1 MAQAILF
8 KNLNCYQKINLC
20 AGGIAMANYLI
31 IGNGVAGTTAA
42 ENIRKLDKAGK
53 ITVVTEEST
62 PFYYRMRLPEFLSGD
77 LTEEKLSAKKDQWY
91 KDQGID
97 LKLNTRIQGAN
108 PEKRVVMTQSNQEI
122 PYDRL
127 LVATGSRS
135 FIPPIKG
142 ADRKGVFALRTIQD
156 ARDIVAWAK
165 NIQRVVL
172 IGGGLLGLEA
182 GNALR
187 KAGKNLGVVEFFP
200 RLLPRQLDVA
210 GGGRLQTIMEGM
222 GFYFRL
228 GAKTQEIK
236 GEDRVNGV
244 LLEGGE
250 VLPAEMVIISA
261 GVRPALELAKALNLD
276 HDKGVKVN
284 EEMKTNQPGIY
295 AAGDV
300 AEFKGIPYGIWTA
313 ATEQGQIAGINM
325 AGGDALYKGTV
336 MANTLKVVGI
346 DLASAGNIDV
356 ENKLE
361 SRVVTDQKVYKKIVL
376 DNDQIAGCIMLGDTK
391 GFTKITKMMSEKQN
405 VSQIKDK
412 LLSE

>member
-1 MAQAILF
+1 MAS
-8 KNLNCYQKINLC
+8 
-20 AGGIAMANYLI
+20 YLI
-31 IGNGVAGTTAA
+31 VGNGVAGTTAA
-42 ENIRKLDKAGK
+42 ENIRKLDKTGK
-53 ITVVTEEST
+53 ITMVTEEST
-62 PFYYRMRLPEFLSGD
+62 AFYYRMRLPEFISGD
-77 LTEEKLSAKKDQWY
+77 LVEDKLIAKKDQWY

-108 PEKRVVMTQSNQEI
+108 LGKKVAMTQDNKEI
-122 PYDRL
+122 PYDHL

-135 FIPPIKG
+135 FIPPMKG
-142 ADRKGVFALRTIQD
+142 ANKKGVFALRTIQD

-165 NIQRVVL
+165 NIQKVVL
-172 IGGGLLGLEA
+172 IGGGLLGLET

-187 KAGKNLGVVEFFP
+187 KGDKNLAVVEFFP

-210 GGGRLQTIMEGM
+210 GAGRLQTIMEGM
-222 GFYFRL
+222 GFAFRL

-244 LLEGGE
+244 TLEGGE

-261 GVRPALELAKALNLD
+261 GVRPALELAKSLNLD
-276 HDKGVKVN
+276 HDKGAKVD
-284 EEMKTNQPGIY
+284 EEMKTNQAGIY

-300 AEFKGIPYGIWTA
+300 AEFRGIPYGIWTA
-313 ATEQGQIAGINM
+313 ATEQGQIAGTNM
-325 AGGDALYKGTV
+325 AGGKALYKGTV

-361 SRVVTDQKVYKKIVL
+361 SKVFTDLKVYKKIVIE
-376 DNDQIAGCIMLGDTK
+376 NDQIVGCIMLGDTK
-391 GFTKITKMMSEKQN
+391 GFTKITKMMSEKRN
-405 VSQIKDK
+405 VAQIKDN
-412 LLSE
+412 LLAE

>member
-1 MAQAILF
+1 
-8 KNLNCYQKINLC
+8 
-20 AGGIAMANYLI
+20 MANFVI
-31 IGNGVAGTTAA
+31 VGNGVAGTTAA

-53 ITVVTEEST
+53 LTVVTEEST
-62 PFYYRMRLPEFLSGD
+62 PFYYRMRLPELISGD
-77 LTEEKLSAKKDQWY
+77 LAEERLIAKSDQWY

-97 LKLNTRIQGAN
+97 LRLNTRIQTADPG
-108 PEKRVVMTQSNQEI
+108 KRVIVTESHQEI

-135 FIPPIKG
+135 FIPPMKG
-142 ADRKGVFALRTIQD
+142 SDKKGVFALRSIQD
-156 ARDIVAWAK
+156 ARDIIAWAK
-165 NIQRVVL
+165 KIQKVVL

-187 KAGKNLGVVEFFP
+187 KLGKKLTVVEFFP

-210 GGGRLQTIMEGM
+210 GGGRLQKIMEGM
-222 GFYFRL
+222 GFSFRL

-236 GEDRVNGV
+236 GEDRVTGV

-250 VLPAEMVIISA
+250 LLPAEMVIISA
-261 GVRPALELAKALNLD
+261 GVRPALELAKALQLD
-276 HDKGVKVN
+276 HDKGIKVD
-284 EEMKTNQPGIY
+284 EQMKTNQPGVY

-313 ATEQGQIAGINM
+313 AAEQGQIAGTNM
-325 AGGDALYKGTV
+325 AGGNAVYKGTV

-346 DLASAGNIDV
+346 DLASAGNIDA

-361 SRVVTDQKVYKKIVL
+361 SKVLTDDKVYKKIVFE
-376 DNDQIAGCIMLGDTK
+376 NDQIAGCIMLGDTK
-391 GFTKITKMMSEKQN
+391 GFTKITKMMSDKQN
-405 VSQIKDK
+405 VSQIKEK
-412 LLSE
+412 LFSE

>member
-1 MAQAILF
+1 MAH
-8 KNLNCYQKINLC
+8 YV
-20 AGGIAMANYLI
+20 I

-42 ENIRKLDKAGK
+42 ENIRKLDQAGE

-62 PFYYRMRLPEFLSGD
+62 PFYYRMRLPDFLSGD
-77 LTEEKLSAKKDQWY
+77 IAEDKLTAKKDQWY

-97 LKLNTRIQGAN
+97 LKLRTRVQGAD
-108 PEKRVVMTQSNQEI
+108 PGEKAIHTQSGSEI

-127 LVATGSRS
+127 LIATGSRS
-135 FIPPIKG
+135 FIPPMKG
-142 ADRKGVFALRTIQD
+142 ADKKGVFALRTIQD

-165 NIQRVVL
+165 DIRKVVL

-187 KAGKNLGVVEFFP
+187 KFGKNLTVVEFFP

-210 GGGRLQTIMEGM
+210 GGGRLQKIMEGM
-222 GFYFRL
+222 GFSFRL

-236 GEDRVNGV
+236 GEDRVTGV

-250 VLPAEMVIISA
+250 MLPAEMVIVSA
-261 GVRPALELAKALNLD
+261 GVRPALELAEALGLD
-276 HDKGVKVN
+276 HDKGVKVD
-284 EEMKTNQPGIY
+284 ERMRTSQSGIY

-313 ATEQGQIAGINM
+313 ATEQGQIAGTNM

-336 MANTLKVVGI
+336 MANTLKVIGI
-346 DLASAGNIDV
+346 DLASAGDIDA

-361 SRVVTDQKVYKKIVL
+361 SKVLTDEKVYKKVVLENGQIV
-376 DNDQIAGCIMLGDTK
+376 GCIMLGDTK
-391 GFTKITKMMSEKQN
+391 GFTKITKMMAEKQN
-405 VSQIKDK
+405 VSEIKDK

>member
-1 MAQAILF
+1 MVD
-8 KNLNCYQKINLC
+8 
-20 AGGIAMANYLI
+20 YLI

-42 ENIRKLDKAGK
+42 ENVRKVDKEGK

-62 PFYYRMRLPEFLSGD
+62 PFYYRMRLPDFISGD
-77 LTEEKLSAKKDQWY
+77 LTEDKLSAKKDQWY
-91 KDQGID
+91 KEQGIE
-97 LKLNTRIQGAN
+97 LKLKTRIQGAN
-108 PEKRVVMTQSNQEI
+108 PSKKSVVTQGNQEI
-122 PYDRL
+122 AYDRL
-127 LVATGSRS
+127 LIATGSRS
-135 FIPPIKG
+135 FIPPMKG
-142 ADRKGVFALRTIQD
+142 SEKKGVFALRTIQD

-165 NIQRVVL
+165 NIQKVVL

-187 KAGKNLGVVEFFP
+187 KLGKNLTVVEFFP

-222 GFYFRL
+222 GFSFRL

-236 GEDRVNGV
+236 GEDRVSGV

-250 VLPAEMVIISA
+250 LLPAEMVIISA
-261 GVRPALELAKALNLD
+261 GVRPALELAKALSLD
-276 HDKGVKVN
+276 HDKGVKVD
-284 EEMKTNQPGIY
+284 EQMRTNQPGIY

-313 ATEQGQIAGINM
+313 STEQGQIAGTNM
-325 AGGDALYKGTV
+325 AGGNALYKGTV

-346 DLASAGNIDV
+346 DLASAGNIDA

-361 SRVVTDQKVYKKIVL
+361 SKVLTDQKVYKKIVL
-376 DNDQIAGCIMLGDTK
+376 ENDQIVGCIMLGDTK
-391 GFTKITKMMSEKQN
+391 GFTKITKLMSEKQN

-412 LLSE
+412 LFSE

>member
-1 MAQAILF
+1 MAD
-8 KNLNCYQKINLC
+8 
-20 AGGIAMANYLI
+20 YLI
-31 IGNGVAGTTAA
+31 IGNGVAGITAA

-53 ITVVTEEST
+53 ITLVTEEST
-62 PFYYRMRLPEFLSGD
+62 PFYYRMRLPDFIAGDLAEDKLSG
-77 LTEEKLSAKKDQWY
+77 KKQEWY

-97 LKLNTRIQGAN
+97 LRLNTRILGGN
-108 PEKRVVMTQSNQEI
+108 PGKKVVTTQSNQEI

-127 LVATGSRS
+127 LIATGSRS
-135 FIPPIKG
+135 FIPPMKG
-142 ADRKGVFALRTIQD
+142 ADKKGVFALRTIQD
-156 ARDIVAWAK
+156 AKDIVAWAK
-165 NIQRVVL
+165 NIQKVVL

-187 KAGKNLGVVEFFP
+187 KLGKNLAVVEFFP

-222 GFYFRL
+222 GFSFRL

-236 GEDRVNGV
+236 GEDRVSGV

-250 VLPAEMVIISA
+250 LLPAEMVVVSA
-261 GVRPALELAKALNLD
+261 GVRPALELAKALSLD
-276 HDKGVKVN
+276 HDKGVKVD
-284 EEMKTNQPGIY
+284 EQMKTSQPGIF

-313 ATEQGQIAGINM
+313 ATEQGQIAGTNM
-325 AGGDALYKGTV
+325 AGGNALYKGTV

-346 DLASAGNIDV
+346 DLASAGNIDA
-356 ENKLE
+356 ESKLE
-361 SRVVTDQKVYKKIVL
+361 SKVFTDQKVYKKIVL
-376 DNDQIAGCIMLGDTK
+376 EIDQIVGCIMLGDTK

-405 VSQIKDK
+405 VSQVKEK
-412 LLSE
+412 LFSE

>member
-1 MAQAILF
+1 
-8 KNLNCYQKINLC
+8 
-20 AGGIAMANYLI
+20 MANFVI
-31 IGNGVAGTTAA
+31 VGNGVAGTTAA

-53 ITVVTEEST
+53 VTMVTEEST
-62 PFYYRMRLPEFLSGD
+62 PFYYRMRLPEFISGD
-77 LTEEKLSAKKDQWY
+77 LVEEKLIAKSDRWY
-91 KDQGID
+91 KEQAID
-97 LKLNTRIQGAN
+97 LKLNTRIRTADPG
-108 PEKRVVMTQSNQEI
+108 KRVIVTDSHQEI

-127 LVATGSRS
+127 LIATGSRS
-135 FIPPIKG
+135 FIPPMKG
-142 ADRKGVFALRTIQD
+142 SDKQGVFALRSIQD

-165 NIQRVVL
+165 KIQKVVL

-187 KAGKNLGVVEFFP
+187 KLGKNLTVVEFFP

-210 GGGRLQTIMEGM
+210 GGGRLQKIMEGM
-222 GFYFRL
+222 GFSFRL

-236 GEDRVNGV
+236 GEDRVSGV

-261 GVRPALELAKALNLD
+261 GVRPALELAKALGLD
-276 HDKGVKVN
+276 HDKGVKVD
-284 EEMKTNQPGIY
+284 EQMKTNQPGIY

-313 ATEQGQIAGINM
+313 ATEQGQIAGTNM
-325 AGGDALYKGTV
+325 AGGNALYKGTV

-346 DLASAGNIDV
+346 DLASAGNIDA

-361 SRVVTDQKVYKKIVL
+361 SRVLTDERVYKKIVL
-376 DNDQIAGCIMLGDTK
+376 ENDQIAGCIMLGDTK

-405 VSQIKDK
+405 VSQIKDQ
-412 LLSE
+412 LFSD

>member
-1 MAQAILF
+1 MAH
-8 KNLNCYQKINLC
+8 YV
-20 AGGIAMANYLI
+20 I

-42 ENIRKLDKAGK
+42 ENIRKLNQAGE

-62 PFYYRMRLPEFLSGD
+62 PFYYRMRLPDFISGD
-77 LTEEKLSAKKDQWY
+77 IAENKLTAKKDQWY

-97 LKLNTRIQGAN
+97 LKLRTRIQGAD
-108 PEKRVVMTQSNQEI
+108 PGKKVIRTQSDSEI

-127 LVATGSRS
+127 LIATGSRS
-135 FIPPIKG
+135 FIPPMKG
-142 ADRKGVFALRTIQD
+142 ADKKGVFALRTIQD

-165 NIQRVVL
+165 DIRKVVL

-182 GNALR
+182 GNALW
-187 KAGKNLGVVEFFP
+187 KFGKNLTVVEFFP

-210 GGGRLQTIMEGM
+210 GGGRLQKIMEGM
-222 GFYFRL
+222 GFSFRL

-236 GEDRVNGV
+236 GQDRVTGV

-250 VLPAEMVIISA
+250 MLPAEMVIVSA
-261 GVRPALELAKALNLD
+261 GVRPALELAKALGLD
-276 HDKGVKVN
+276 HDKGVKVD
-284 EEMKTNQPGIY
+284 ERMRTSQPGIY

-313 ATEQGQIAGINM
+313 ATEQGQIAGTNM

-336 MANTLKVVGI
+336 MANTLKVIGI
-346 DLASAGNIDV
+346 DLASAGNIDA

-361 SRVVTDQKVYKKIVL
+361 SKVLTDEKVYKKVVLENGQIV
-376 DNDQIAGCIMLGDTK
+376 GCIMLGDTK
-391 GFTKITKMMSEKQN
+391 GFTKITKMMAEKQN
-405 VSQIKDK
+405 VSEIKDK

>member
-1 MAQAILF
+1 MAS
-8 KNLNCYQKINLC
+8 
-20 AGGIAMANYLI
+20 YLI

-42 ENIRKLDKAGK
+42 ENIRKLDKTGK

-62 PFYYRMRLPEFLSGD
+62 PFYYRMRLPEFISGD
-77 LTEEKLSAKKDQWY
+77 LIEDKLIAKKDQWY

-97 LKLNTRIQGAN
+97 LRLSTRIQGAD
-108 PEKRVVMTQSNQEI
+108 PGKKAVMTQDNQEI
-122 PYDRL
+122 RYDRL
-127 LVATGSRS
+127 LIATGSRS
-135 FIPPIKG
+135 FIPPMKG
-142 ADRKGVFALRTIQD
+142 ADKKGVFALRTIQD
-156 ARDIVAWAK
+156 AREIVAWAK
-165 NIQRVVL
+165 NIQKVVL
-172 IGGGLLGLEA
+172 IGGGLLGLET

-187 KAGKNLGVVEFFP
+187 KVGKNLAVVEFFP

-210 GGGRLQTIMEGM
+210 GAGRLQKIMEGM
-222 GFYFRL
+222 GFAFRL
-228 GAKTQEIK
+228 GAKTQGIK
-236 GEDRVNGV
+236 GENRVNGV

-261 GVRPALELAKALNLD
+261 GVRPDLELAKALNLD
-276 HDKGVKVN
+276 RDKGVKVD

-313 ATEQGQIAGINM
+313 ATEQGQIAGTNM
-325 AGGDALYKGTV
+325 AGGRALYKGTV

-361 SRVVTDQKVYKKIVL
+361 SKIFTDQKVYKKIVIE
-376 DNDQIAGCIMLGDTK
+376 NDRIVGCIMLGDTK
-391 GFTKITKMMSEKQN
+391 NFMKITKMMSEKQN
-405 VSQIKDK
+405 VSQVKDK
-412 LLSE
+412 LLAE

>member
-1 MAQAILF
+1 MT
-8 KNLNCYQKINLC
+8 
-20 AGGIAMANYLI
+20 GYLI

-42 ENIRKLDKAGK
+42 ENIRKLDKTGK

-62 PFYYRMRLPEFLSGD
+62 PFYYRMRLPDFLSGD
-77 LTEEKLSAKKDQWY
+77 LTEDKLNAKKEAWY

-97 LKLNTRIQGAN
+97 LTLNTRIQGAN
-108 PEKRVVMTQSNQEI
+108 PGKRAVTTQSNQEI

-135 FIPPIKG
+135 FIPPMKG
-142 ADRKGVFALRTIQD
+142 ADKKGVFALRTIQD
-156 ARDIVAWAK
+156 ARNIVAWAK
-165 NIQRVVL
+165 NIQKVVL

-187 KAGKNLGVVEFFP
+187 KLGKKLTVVEFFP

-210 GGGRLQTIMEGM
+210 GGGRLQTMMEGM
-222 GFYFRL
+222 GFSFRL

-236 GEDRVNGV
+236 GEDRVSGV

-250 VLPAEMVIISA
+250 LLQAEMVIVSA

-276 HDKGVKVN
+276 HDKGVKVD
-284 EEMKTNQPGIY
+284 EEMKTSQPGIY

-313 ATEQGQIAGINM
+313 ATEQGQIAGMNM
-325 AGGDALYKGTV
+325 AGGNALYKGTV
-336 MANTLKVVGI
+336 MANTLKVVGV
-346 DLASAGNIDV
+346 DLASAGNIDA
-356 ENKLE
+356 ENKME
-361 SRVVTDQKVYKKIVL
+361 SKVLTDQKVYKKIVL
-376 DNDQIAGCIMLGDTK
+376 ENDQIVGCIMLGDTK
-391 GFTKITKMMSEKQN
+391 GFTKITKLMSEKQN
-405 VSQIKDK
+405 VSQIKEK
-412 LLSE
+412 LVSE